1 MMTSL
6 DAAVETIVP
15 SFLFFSLFLLSL
27 LYYSSRPPY
36 FGHAAFKFVKQ
47 KCIKKASGD
56 EKMEMLGKRDMLE
69 GRRVELP

>member
-15 SFLFFSLFLLSL
+15 SFLFLSLFLLSL
-27 LYYSSRPPY
+27 LYSSRPPY

>member
-15 SFLFFSLFLLSL
+15 SFLFLSLFLLL
-27 LYYSSRPPY
+27 YSSRPPY